1 MKFIDDIGTLLT
13 QPLFNTDTYKATHHS
28 FAPPGLEYGH
38 DYIEARKG
46 GQFKEVQFFGLTY
59 ALRYYMSQRM
69 DHAMVDEAVHDYRMH
84 GVEIDETGFRRVVD
98 VHGGYAPVRVSAV
111 PEGIILPQGTP
122 QVTVESTD
130 PQLAGLRSFY
140 ETMLLRGVHY
150 TSTIA
155 TRSMRWWRIIH
166 QYLEES
172 GDPTTTD
179 MKMVDFGAR
188 GAHATESA
196 GTGGMAHLV
205 NFQVSDNQMGI
216 RFARHA
222 YRMNGM
228 PAFSVPA
235 SEHSITTSWG
245 IGLGHEL
252 ELCRQA
258 LVVFG
263 SRPNPVTGGRNLA
276 SIVND
281 TTDQDEHIKMW
292 GTTLKQELI
301 DSHMTLITRPDS
313 GDPVINVIHVLD
325 LLGHY
330 FGFTVNEKG
339 YRVLPEYV
347 RVIQGDGINEDTLR
361 RILQRMVWLKWSV
374 DNLVFG
380 SGGGLL
386 VHEAERDTHRYA
398 MKASEVVVNGERREI
413 QKTVKTDP
421 SKASKRGRFAVL
433 DPCDGTNRYETIA
446 EHDLEP
452 GMFNLLQPVWENGT
466 LIDPPTF
473 LDVRERAAAA
483 RLREPIER

>member
-1 MKFIDDIGTLLT
+1 MQFIDDIGTLLT
-13 QPLFNTDTYKATHHS
+13 QPLFNTDTYKGSHHS

-46 GQFKEVQFFGLTY
+46 GDFKEVQFFGLTY
-59 ALRYYMSQRM
+59 ALRYFMSQRIT
-69 DHAMVDEAVHDYRMH
+69 HPFVDEAVDSYRAH
-84 GVEIDETGFRRVVD
+84 GVEIDEAGFRRVVNH
-98 VHGGYAPVRVSAV
+98 HGGAAPVLIKAL
-111 PEGIILPQGTP
+111 PEGIITPQGTV

-140 ETMLLRGVHY
+140 ETLLLRAVHY
-150 TSTIA
+150 PTTIA

-166 QYLEES
+166 RYLEES
-172 GDPTTTD
+172 GDPTTAD

-196 GTGGMAHLV
+196 GIGGMAHLV
-205 NFQVSDNQMGI
+205 NFQVTDNQMGI

-222 YRMNGM
+222 YRMAGM

-245 IGLGHEL
+245 VGLDCE
-252 ELCRQA
+252 EQLCRHA
-258 LVVFG
+258 LQRFG
-263 SRPNPVTGGRNLA
+263 SQPNPVTGGRNLV

-281 TTDQDEHIKMW
+281 TTDQDEHVIMW
-292 GTTLKQELI
+292 GTKLKQELI
-301 DSHMTLITRPDS
+301 NSHMTLITRPDS
-313 GDPVINVIHVLD
+313 GDPVINVVHLLD
-325 LLGHY
+325 LLGSL

-339 YRVLPEYV
+339 YRVLPEYI
-347 RVIQGDGINEDTLR
+347 RIIQGDGIHEETLR
-361 RILQRMVWLKWSV
+361 RILQRVVYHRWSV

-386 VHEAERDTHRYA
+386 VHQAERDTHRYA
-398 MKASEVVVNGERREI
+398 MKASEVVVDGEVREI

-421 SKASKRGRFAVL
+421 TKASKKGRFAVI
-433 DPCDGTNRYETIA
+433 DPCDGTNRYQTIS

-452 GMFNLLQPVWENGT
+452 GMVNLLQPVWENGE
-466 LIDPPTF
+466 LLNAPTF
-473 LDVRERAAAA
+473 EEVRERSRLHRA
-483 RLREPIER
+483 RPAL